1 MRDDELIRW
10 PDDLMAL
17 PRDGDQRVPQR
28 SSLTML
34 AEIVERSAID
44 TNGPAWPPERRV
56 VARRP

>member
-1 MRDDELIRW
+1 
-10 PDDLMAL
+10 MAL